1 MGSRTTDH
9 SPFCGEGRCRSQE
22 EENGGMRIEEV
33 CPLCFFPMLSV
44 CLREVFG
51 RRARRGVS
59 EGYTESAKNLER
71 GVRIH
76 PHPHPHSTSRSRR
89 QGSMEIS
96 SIEVLL
102 ACLGCQYYYSTKC
115 EMLVN
120 LTAKNSDYRPYNAFK
135 TTFKTSLMWLV
146 HGGEAHDS

>member
-33 CPLCFFPMLSV
+33 FLSFFPMLSA

-71 GVRIH
+71 GIRIH
-76 PHPHPHSTSRSRR
+76 PHPDSTFHIPEDKDPWRYQVSK
-89 QGSMEIS
+89 S
-96 SIEVLL
+96 S
-102 ACLGCQYYYSTKC
+102 
-115 EMLVN
+115 
-120 LTAKNSDYRPYNAFK
+120 
-135 TTFKTSLMWLV
+135 
-146 HGGEAHDS
+146 